1 MVDNLTQEA
10 RSRVMGSIRGKNTV
24 PELIIRKRLW
34 SLGRRYRKHDRSV
47 PGTPDISNRSKK
59 VAVFIDGCF
68 WHGCS
73 KCYKEP
79 TSNVFFWRRKLLYN
93 RKRREQVTKMLQADR
108 WTVLQYWEHEAL
120 SQPHRVARQIAR
132 LM

>member
-1 MVDNLTQEA
+1 
-10 RSRVMGSIRGKNTV
+10 MGSIRGKNTV
-24 PELIIRKRLW
+24 PELFVRRQLWRL
-34 SLGRRYRKHDRSV
+34 GKRYRKHDRSV
-47 PGTPDISNRSKK
+47 VGTPDISSKRKK

-79 TSNVFFWRRKLLYN
+79 TSNVSFWRRKLQYN
-93 RKRREQVTKMLQADR
+93 KKRREQVTKILQAEK
-108 WTVLQYWEHEAL
+108 WTVVQYWEHEAI
-120 SQPHRVARQIAR
+120 SQPYRVAQEIAR